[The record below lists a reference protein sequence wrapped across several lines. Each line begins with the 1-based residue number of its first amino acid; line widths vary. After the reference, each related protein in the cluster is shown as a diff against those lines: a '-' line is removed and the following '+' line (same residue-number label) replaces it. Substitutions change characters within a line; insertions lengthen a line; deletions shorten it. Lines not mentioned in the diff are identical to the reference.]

1 MKSKTRRRRRAQ
13 NGNLDEMKT
22 KGIYCCTRPFASFF
36 ILQTRT
42 IVLELRRYGAV
53 TMRRNETSCLGTSTT
68 SAISAIAEQSA
79 GARGEHVSDKYVAN
93 SSEGRMSLFSG
104 LL

>member
-1 MKSKTRRRRRAQ
+1 M
-13 NGNLDEMKT
+13 
-22 KGIYCCTRPFASFF
+22 
-36 ILQTRT
+36 
-42 IVLELRRYGAV
+42 LELRRYGAV
-53 TMRRNETSCLGTSTT
+53 TMRRNETSCLGTDPSSTT

-93 SSEGRMSLFSG
+93 SSEGTMSLFSG